1 MKRLTVLLFFCIQ
14 LIINAQFDVGAIKL
28 GTFNPSAT
36 EAGFIIGYEGGWHI
50 DDNFLFGWSA
60 DWFHR
65 NYVDRRLIA
74 QYNEFFGPIQSEL
87 NEMRAR
93 TNLHSIPLMVSVNAN
108 LVTAPRIRTFFTGS
122 AGIEVLLIFYRNYQN
137 PQDNEFDGA
146 FDFSW
151 RLGGGISY
159 QLGRRSDAFV
169 ELTYHNSKPS
179 YEYEVRDNS
188 TGRTR
193 IFERSFDMSGLM
205 MRVGFRF
212 FF

>member
-1 MKRLTVLLFFCIQ
+1 MKRLIVLLIFCIP
-14 LIINAQFDVGAIKL
+14 LLINAQFDVGAIKL

-50 DDNFLFGWSA
+50 DDNFLFGWSV

-74 QYNEFFGPIQSEL
+74 EYNEFFGPIQSEL

-108 LVTAPRIRTFFTGS
+108 LVTAPRIRAFFTGS